1 MPTMKN
7 ITPPTT
13 RKLCTEMPKN
23 LNNSCPVKAKA
34 MIVISPTI
42 EAFLAVRFLS
52 ATDSSVVIDRN
63 IGIIPKGFMR
73 VKNEVKHK
81 SPYVAN
87 SDIIFL
93 GFYMFLSKSKAF
105 SYHNNNSVSGKQLV
119 FKLFHETSIFVKNKQ

>member
-1 MPTMKN
+1 MKN

-13 RKLCTEMPKN
+13 RKLCTEIPKN
-23 LNNSCPVKAKA
+23 LNSSCPVNAKA
-34 MIVISPTI
+34 RIVKNPIM

-52 ATDSSVVIDRN
+52 ATVRSAVIDKN
-63 IGIIPKGFMR
+63 MGIVPKGFMR

-105 SYHNNNSVSGKQLV
+105 SYHNNNRVSGKQLV
-119 FKLFHETSIFVKNKQ
+119 FKLFHQTSIFVKNKQ